1 MVSGGGCA
9 HPATYTPFPTS
20 LFSLH
25 SLPTLL
31 SLLLAFPETQDRSGI
46 GPKVSRLVLNRVEAT
61 QRQTPRLAE
70 FQTPTIFD
78 CDCDLICS
86 KAYRHSK
93 IVKMIIGT
101 FCMNINV
108 YIILFRTGTII

>member
-61 QRQTPRLAE
+61 QRQTPCLAE
-70 FQTPTIFD
+70 FQTPTVFDLDFDLHRSIFYD
-78 CDCDLICS
+78 
-86 KAYRHSK
+86 APK
-93 IVKMIIGT
+93 IVEIII
-101 FCMNINV
+101 CILYIHSNIF
-108 YIILFRTGTII
+108 II

>member
-61 QRQTPRLAE
+61 QRQTPCLAE
-70 FQTPTIFD
+70 FQTSTVFDLDFDLHHSIFYD
-78 CDCDLICS
+78 
-86 KAYRHSK
+86 ASK
-93 IVKMIIGT
+93 IVKIII
-101 FCMNINV
+101 CILYIHSNIF
-108 YIILFRTGTII
+108 II